1 MEKFVPILGCT
12 ITRCAGAQKSKTWYN
27 GFSVHFAAVLNRIC
41 NMTTATDEPYKRAS
55 LNQSRRYLWRA
66 LGRLRPYLRLT
77 VAAYAALL
85 GTTAILLVTP
95 QFIRWIVDRGIRQ
108 NDLEL
113 LTMSVLG
120 LMVLTAVRGVLTF
133 ASSRFAELASQG
145 VSYGLR
151 RELHEK
157 LTELSFAYHDRTE
170 SGQLLSRAMQDVD
183 RLRMLTGRS
192 ILGLANGVVLLIG
205 SAVALVLM
213 DPLLALLA
221 MLTMPVLAHRAMR
234 FGARYRPLSM
244 EIQQQLAVLTTRL
257 EQNLRGARIV
267 KAFAQEDTEIDRFE
281 TENQKW
287 FGLAA
292 ATARLTALNMPMLDL
307 IANLATVIIIWLG
320 GYLVIQGNLT
330 LGELVA
336 FITYLAQLT
345 SPIRRLGFL
354 IPAIAMAGASAERV
368 FEILDEETMVKDAED
383 AKPLGTIDG
392 HLRFENVSFSYA
404 RPHNVLRDVSF
415 EIEPGQVLALLGPT
429 GSGKS
434 SIINMIPRFYD
445 PTEGRVLL
453 DGRDIRSA
461 TLHSLRNQI
470 GIVLQESTLFA
481 TTIRENIAF
490 GRLDATDE
498 EVFEAAEAAQA
509 HEFIESFPD
518 GYETRVGERGA
529 TLSGGQRQRVA
540 IARTLLTDPRILILD
555 DATSSV
561 DTETEH
567 LIQLALSN
575 LMKGRTSVVIA
586 QRLSTVRMADKILML
601 ERGRIAAAGNHQELF
616 ERSELYRKIYEEQL
630 TKVGA

>member
-1 MEKFVPILGCT
+1 MATAPAELPNLL
-12 ITRCAGAQKSKTWYN
+12 KSN
-27 GFSVHFAAVLNRIC
+27 QNR
-41 NMTTATDEPYKRAS
+41 
-55 LNQSRRYLWRA
+55 LYLWRA
-66 LGRLRPYLRLT
+66 LRRLRPYFRLT
-77 VAAYAALL
+77 IFAYAALL
-85 GTTAILLVTP
+85 ATTAIVLVTP
-95 QFIRWIVDRGIRQ
+95 QFIRWIVDQGIRQ
-108 NDLEL
+108 NDMRL
-113 LTMSVLG
+113 LTWSVLG
-120 LMVLTAVRGVLTF
+120 LLGLSAVRGALTF
-133 ASSRFAELASQG
+133 VSGLLAEVASQG
-145 VSYGLR
+145 VSYDLR
-151 RELHEK
+151 RDLHAK

-170 SGQLLSRAMQDVD
+170 SGQLLSRSMQDVE

-205 SAVALVLM
+205 TAAALVIM
-213 DPLLALLA
+213 NPTLALLA
-221 MLTMPVLAHRAMR
+221 MLAMPILAHRATV
-234 FGARYRPLSM
+234 FGSRYRPLSV
-244 EIQQQLAVLTTRL
+244 EIQEQLAVLTTRL

-267 KAFAQEDTEIDRFE
+267 KAFAQEDAEIDRFE

-292 ATARLTALNMPMLDL
+292 ATARLTALNIPLLDL
-307 IANLATVIIIWLG
+307 ISNLATVVIIWLG
-320 GYLVIQGNLT
+320 GYLVIRGSLT

-354 IPAIAMAGASAERV
+354 IPSIAMAGASAERV
-368 FEILDEETMVKDAED
+368 FEILDEEAQVEDTED
-383 AKPLGTIDG
+383 AKPLGKIRG
-392 HLRFENVSFSYA
+392 HLRFDNVSFSYA

-445 PTEGRVLL
+445 PTEGRILM
-453 DGRDIRSA
+453 DGQDIRTA
-461 TLHSLRNQI
+461 TLHSLRSQI

-490 GRLDATDE
+490 GRPEATE
-498 EVFEAAEAAQA
+498 EEIVEAAQAAQA
-509 HEFIESFPD
+509 HEFIETFPD
-518 GYETRVGERGA
+518 GYDTKVGERGA

-567 LIQLALSN
+567 LIQVALAN
-575 LMKGRTSVVIA
+575 LMKGRTSVIIA
-586 QRLSTVRMADKILML
+586 QRLSTVRLADQILML
-601 ERGRIAAAGNHQELF
+601 EKGQIAAAGKHEDLF
-616 ERSELYRKIYEEQL
+616 DKSALYRKIYEEQL
-630 TKVGA
+630 VKVEQ

>member
-1 MEKFVPILGCT
+1 M
-12 ITRCAGAQKSKTWYN
+12 S
-27 GFSVHFAAVLNRIC
+27 
-41 NMTTATDEPYKRAS
+41 TAPAELSS
-55 LNQSRRYLWRA
+55 LTGSNNNRRYLWRA
-66 LGRLRPYLRLT
+66 LRLLRPYWRLT
-77 VAAYAALL
+77 VSAYAALL

-95 QFIRWIVDRGIRQ
+95 QFIRWIVDQGIRQ
-108 NDLEL
+108 NDLRL
-113 LTMSVLG
+113 LTWSVLG
-120 LMVLTAVRGVLTF
+120 LLALTAVRGILTF
-133 ASSRFAELASQG
+133 LSSLFAETASQG
-145 VSYGLR
+145 VSYDLR
-151 RELHEK
+151 RDLHAK

-170 SGQLLSRAMQDVD
+170 SGQLLSRAMQDVE

-205 SAVALVLM
+205 SAAALVLM

-234 FGARYRPLSM
+234 FGARYRPLSV

-267 KAFAQEDTEIDRFE
+267 KAFAQEDAEIDRFE

-292 ATARLTALNMPMLDL
+292 ATARLTALNIPLLDL
-307 IANLATVIIIWLG
+307 IANLATVIIVWLG
-320 GYLVIQGNLT
+320 GFLVIRGALT

-368 FEILDEETMVKDAED
+368 FEILDEETQVKEGKD
-383 AKPLGTIDG
+383 AKPLGPIRG
-392 HLRFENVSFSYA
+392 HLRFDNVSFSYA
-404 RPHNVLRDVSF
+404 RPHNVLREVSF
-415 EIEPGQVLALLGPT
+415 ELEPGQVLALLGPT

-453 DGRDIRSA
+453 DGSDIRGT
-461 TLHSLRNQI
+461 TLHSLRSQI

-490 GRLDATDE
+490 GRPDATDE
-498 EVFEAAEAAQA
+498 EVVEAAQAAQA
-509 HEFIESFPD
+509 HEFIESFPE
-518 GYETRVGERGA
+518 GYETKVGERGA

-561 DTETEH
+561 DTQTEH

-586 QRLSTVRMADKILML
+586 QRLSTVRLADQILML
-601 ERGRIAAAGNHQELF
+601 EKGRIEAAGRHEELF
-616 ERSELYRKIYEEQL
+616 ERSALYRKIYEEQL
-630 TKVGA
+630 EKIEM

>member
-1 MEKFVPILGCT
+1 M
-12 ITRCAGAQKSKTWYN
+12 S
-27 GFSVHFAAVLNRIC
+27 
-41 NMTTATDEPYKRAS
+41 TATDEPYKHAS
-55 LNQSRRYLWRA
+55 SDQSRRYLLRA
-66 LGRLRPYLRLT
+66 LGCLRPYLRLT
-77 VAAYAALL
+77 VAAYVSLL

-95 QFIRWIVDRGIRQ
+95 QFIRWIVDQGIRQ

-113 LTMSVLG
+113 LTMAVVG
-120 LMVLTAVRGVLTF
+120 LMALTAVRGLLTF
-133 ASSRFAELASQG
+133 ASSRFAEIASQG
-145 VSYGLR
+145 VSYDLR
-151 RELHEK
+151 RELHSK
-157 LTELSFAYHDRTE
+157 LTDLSFAYHDRTE

-205 SAVALVLM
+205 SAVALFLM

-221 MLTMPVLAHRAMR
+221 MLTMPILAHRAMR

-320 GYLVIQGNLT
+320 GYLVIRGSLT

-368 FEILDEETMVKDAED
+368 FEILDEETRIKDSED
-383 AKPLGTIDG
+383 ATPLGEVDG
-392 HLRFENVSFSYA
+392 HLRFDNVSFSYA
-404 RPHNVLRDVSF
+404 RPHHVLRDVSF

-445 PTEGRVLL
+445 PTEGRILL

-461 TLHSLRNQI
+461 TLHSLRSQI

-490 GRLDATDE
+490 GRLDATDA
-498 EVFEAAEAAQA
+498 EVVEAAEAAQA

-518 GYETRVGERGA
+518 GYETKVGERGA

-561 DTETEH
+561 DTQTEH
-567 LIQLALSN
+567 LIQKALSN

-586 QRLSTVRMADKILML
+586 QRLSTVRLADTILML
-601 ERGRIAAAGNHQELF
+601 EKGQIAAAGNHQELF
-616 ERSELYRKIYEEQL
+616 ENSELYRRIYEDQL
-630 TKVGA
+630 TAVEA

>member
-1 MEKFVPILGCT
+1 M
-12 ITRCAGAQKSKTWYN
+12 A
-27 GFSVHFAAVLNRIC
+27 
-41 NMTTATDEPYKRAS
+41 TAPVELPAS
-55 LNQSRRYLWRA
+55 LKSSENRRYLWRS
-66 LGRLRPYLRLT
+66 LQRLRPYWRLT
-77 VAAYAALL
+77 IFAYAALL
-85 GTTAILLVTP
+85 GTTAIVLVTP
-95 QFIRWIVDRGIRQ
+95 QFIRWIVDQGIRQ
-108 NDLEL
+108 NDMRL
-113 LTMSVLG
+113 LTWAVLG
-120 LMVLTAVRGVLTF
+120 LLALSALRGALTF
-133 ASSRFAELASQG
+133 ASGLMAEVASQG
-145 VSYGLR
+145 VSYDFR
-151 RELHEK
+151 RDLHAK

-170 SGQLLSRAMQDVD
+170 SGQLLSRTMQDVE

-205 SAVALVLM
+205 TAAALVIM
-213 DPLLALLA
+213 NPTLALLA
-221 MLTMPVLAHRAMR
+221 MLAMPILAHRATI
-234 FGARYRPLSM
+234 FGARYRPLSV

-267 KAFAQEDTEIDRFE
+267 KAFAQEDAEIDRFE

-292 ATARLTALNMPMLDL
+292 ATARLTALNIPLLDL
-307 IANLATVIIIWLG
+307 ISNLATVVIIWLG
-320 GYLVIQGNLT
+320 GYLVIRGSLT

-336 FITYLAQLT
+336 FITYMAQLT

-368 FEILDEETMVKDAED
+368 FEILDEEAQVEDTED
-383 AKPLGTIDG
+383 AKPLGKIRG
-392 HLRFENVSFSYA
+392 HLRFDNVSFSYA

-445 PTEGRVLL
+445 PTEGCVLL
-453 DGRDIRSA
+453 DGHDIREA
-461 TLHSLRNQI
+461 TLHSLRSQI

-490 GRLDATDE
+490 GRQDATE
-498 EVFEAAEAAQA
+498 EEIVEAAQAAQA
-509 HEFIESFPD
+509 HEFIETFPD
-518 GYETRVGERGA
+518 GYDTKVGERGA

-567 LIQLALSN
+567 LIQVALAN
-575 LMKGRTSVVIA
+575 LMKGRTSVIIA
-586 QRLSTVRMADKILML
+586 QRLSTVRLADQILML
-601 ERGRIAAAGNHQELF
+601 EKGQIAAAGKHEELF
-616 ERSELYRKIYEEQL
+616 DRSALYRKIYEEQL
-630 TKVGA
+630 VKIEQ

>member
-1 MEKFVPILGCT
+1 MATLSRNLARLSSPN
-12 ITRCAGAQKSKTWYN
+12 Q
-27 GFSVHFAAVLNRIC
+27 NR
-41 NMTTATDEPYKRAS
+41 RF
-55 LNQSRRYLWRA
+55 LLRA
-66 LGRLRPYLRLT
+66 LKCLRPYLRLT
-77 VAAYAALL
+77 VAAYISLL

-108 NDLEL
+108 NDLQL
-113 LTMSVLG
+113 LTWSVLG
-120 LMVLTAVRGVLTF
+120 LLGLTALRGLLTF
-133 ASSRFAELASQG
+133 CSSLFAETASQG
-145 VSYGLR
+145 VSYDLR
-151 RELHEK
+151 RELHAK

-170 SGQLLSRAMQDVD
+170 SGQLLSRSMQDVE

-192 ILGLANGVVLLIG
+192 ILGLANGVVLLVG
-205 SAVALVLM
+205 SAAALVIM
-213 DPLLALLA
+213 NPLLAVLA
-221 MLTMPVLAHRAMR
+221 MLTMPVLAHRAMS
-234 FGARYRPLSM
+234 FGALYRPLSV

-267 KAFAQEDTEIDRFE
+267 KAFAQEDAEIDRFE

-292 ATARLTALNMPMLDL
+292 ATARLTALNIPMLDL
-307 IANLATVIIIWLG
+307 IANLATVVIIWLG
-320 GYLVIQGNLT
+320 GYLVIRGSLT

-354 IPAIAMAGASAERV
+354 IPSIAMAGASAERV
-368 FEILDEETMVKDAED
+368 FEILDEETQVKEAVDAASLE
-383 AKPLGTIDG
+383 PVRG
-392 HLRFENVSFSYA
+392 HLQFENVSFSYA
-404 RPHNVLRDVSF
+404 RPHSVLRDISF
-415 EIEPGQVLALLGPT
+415 EVKPGQILALLGPT

-445 PTEGRVLL
+445 PTEGRILL
-453 DGRDIRSA
+453 DGQDIRNA
-461 TLHSLRNQI
+461 TLDSLRGQI

-490 GRLDATDE
+490 GRPGASDA
-498 EVFEAAEAAQA
+498 EVVEAAKAAQA

-567 LIQLALSN
+567 LIQKALSY
-575 LMKGRTSVVIA
+575 LMQGRTSVIIA
-586 QRLSTVRMADKILML
+586 QRLSTVRMAHQILML
-601 ERGRIAAAGNHQELF
+601 EKGRIAAAGKHESLF
-616 ERSELYRKIYEEQL
+616 ERSDLYRRIYEEQL
-630 TKVGA
+630 EKIEAH

>member
-1 MEKFVPILGCT
+1 M
-12 ITRCAGAQKSKTWYN
+12 A
-27 GFSVHFAAVLNRIC
+27 
-41 NMTTATDEPYKRAS
+41 TAPVQLPAS
-55 LNQSRRYLWRA
+55 LKSSENRRYLWRA
-66 LGRLRPYLRLT
+66 LQRLRPYWRLT
-77 VAAYAALL
+77 LSAYAALL
-85 GTTAILLVTP
+85 GTTAIVLVTP
-95 QFIRWIVDRGIRQ
+95 QFIRWIVDQGIRQ
-108 NDLEL
+108 NDMRL
-113 LTMSVLG
+113 LTWSVLG
-120 LMVLTAVRGVLTF
+120 LLALSALRGVLTF
-133 ASSRFAELASQG
+133 ASGLMAEVASQG
-145 VSYGLR
+145 VSYDVR
-151 RELHEK
+151 RDLHAK

-170 SGQLLSRAMQDVD
+170 SGQLLSRTMQDVE

-205 SAVALVLM
+205 TAAALVIM
-213 DPLLALLA
+213 NPLLALLA
-221 MLTMPVLAHRAMR
+221 MLAMPILAHRATI
-234 FGARYRPLSM
+234 FGARYRPLSV

-267 KAFAQEDTEIDRFE
+267 KAFAQEDAEIDRFE

-292 ATARLTALNMPMLDL
+292 ATARLTALNIPLLDL
-307 IANLATVIIIWLG
+307 ISNLATVVIIWLG
-320 GYLVIQGNLT
+320 GYLVIRGSLT

-354 IPAIAMAGASAERV
+354 VPSIAMAGASAERV
-368 FEILDEETMVKDAED
+368 FEILDEEAQVEDTED
-383 AKPLGTIDG
+383 AKPLGKIRG
-392 HLRFENVSFSYA
+392 HLRFDNVSFSYA

-445 PTEGRVLL
+445 PTEGRILL
-453 DGRDIRSA
+453 DGHDIRTA
-461 TLHSLRNQI
+461 TLHSLRSQI

-481 TTIRENIAF
+481 TTIRENLAF
-490 GRLDATDE
+490 GRPDATE
-498 EVFEAAEAAQA
+498 EEIVEAAQAAQA
-509 HEFIESFPD
+509 HEFIETFPD
-518 GYETRVGERGA
+518 GYDTKVGERGA

-567 LIQLALSN
+567 LIQVALAN
-575 LMKGRTSVVIA
+575 LMKGRTSVIIA
-586 QRLSTVRMADKILML
+586 QRLSTVRLADQILML
-601 ERGRIAAAGNHQELF
+601 EKGQIAAAGKHEELF
-616 ERSELYRKIYEEQL
+616 DRSALYRKIYEEQL
-630 TKVGA
+630 VKVEL

>member
-1 MEKFVPILGCT
+1 MST
-12 ITRCAGAQKSKTWYN
+12 A
-27 GFSVHFAAVLNRIC
+27 SVELPKLASPKKNR
-41 NMTTATDEPYKRAS
+41 
-55 LNQSRRYLWRA
+55 QFLWRG
-66 LGRLRPYLRLT
+66 LKRLRPYWRLT
-77 VAAYAALL
+77 VGAYVALL

-108 NDLEL
+108 NDMEL
-113 LTMSVLG
+113 LTMSVIG
-120 LMVLTAVRGVLTF
+120 LLVLTAGRGLFTF
-133 ASSRFAELASQG
+133 LSSLFAETASQG

-151 RELHEK
+151 RDLHAK

-170 SGQLLSRAMQDVD
+170 SGQLLSRAMQDVE

-192 ILGLANGVVLLIG
+192 VLGLANGVVLLIG
-205 SAVALVLM
+205 SAVALFLM

-221 MLTMPVLAHRAMR
+221 MLTMPILAHRAMR

-267 KAFAQEDTEIDRFE
+267 KAFAQEDAEIDRFE

-292 ATARLTALNMPMLDL
+292 STARLTALNMPLLDL
-307 IANLATVIIIWLG
+307 IANLATVIIVWLG
-320 GYLVIQGNLT
+320 GYLVIRGNLT

-354 IPAIAMAGASAERV
+354 VPSIAMAGASAERV
-368 FEILDEETMVKDAED
+368 FEILDEETQVKE
-383 AKPLGTIDG
+383 AKSAVPLGQIRG
-392 HLRFENVSFSYA
+392 HLRFEGVSFSYA
-404 RPHNVLRDVSF
+404 HPHNVLQDLSF
-415 EIEPGQVLALLGPT
+415 EVRPGQVLALLGPT

-445 PTEGRVLL
+445 PTEGRVLI
-453 DGRDIRSA
+453 DGQDIRHA
-461 TLHSLRNQI
+461 TLHSLRSQI

-481 TTIRENIAF
+481 TTIRDNIAF
-490 GRLDATDE
+490 GRDGATDE
-498 EVFEAAEAAQA
+498 EVIAAAKAAQA

-518 GYETRVGERGA
+518 GYDTRVGERGM

-561 DTETEH
+561 DTQTEH
-567 LIQLALSN
+567 LIQKALSN
-575 LMKGRTSVVIA
+575 LMEGRTSVVIA
-586 QRLSTVRMADKILML
+586 QRLSTVRLADQILIL
-601 ERGRIAAAGNHQELF
+601 EKGRIAAAGGHEELF
-616 ERSELYRKIYEEQL
+616 ETSALYRKIYEVQL
-630 TKVGA
+630 HGASQP

>member
-1 MEKFVPILGCT
+1 
-12 ITRCAGAQKSKTWYN
+12 
-27 GFSVHFAAVLNRIC
+27 
-41 NMTTATDEPYKRAS
+41 MTTATDEPFKRAG
-55 LNQSRRYLWRA
+55 LNRSRRYLWRA

-77 VAAYAALL
+77 VAAYVALL

-145 VSYGLR
+145 VSYSLR

-205 SAVALVLM
+205 SAVALILM
-213 DPLLALLA
+213 DPLLAVLA

-320 GYLVIQGNLT
+320 GYLVIQGDLT

-383 AKPLGTIDG
+383 AKPLGTIEG

-453 DGRDIRSA
+453 DGRDIRRA
-461 TLHSLRNQI
+461 TLHSLRSQV

-509 HEFIESFPD
+509 HAFIESFPD

-601 ERGRIAAAGNHQELF
+601 EKGRIAAAGNHQELF
-616 ERSELYRKIYEEQL
+616 ERSDLYRKIYEEQL
-630 TKVGA
+630 TKVVS

>member
-1 MEKFVPILGCT
+1 MATVPVEL
-12 ITRCAGAQKSKTWYN
+12 
-27 GFSVHFAAVLNRIC
+27 
-41 NMTTATDEPYKRAS
+41 PAS
-55 LNQSRRYLWRA
+55 LKSSENRRYLWRS
-66 LGRLRPYLRLT
+66 LQRLRPYWRLT
-77 VAAYAALL
+77 IFAYAALL
-85 GTTAILLVTP
+85 GTTAIVLVTP
-95 QFIRWIVDRGIRQ
+95 QFIRWIVDQGIRQ
-108 NDLEL
+108 NDMRL
-113 LTMSVLG
+113 LTWSVLG
-120 LMVLTAVRGVLTF
+120 LLALSALRGALTF
-133 ASSRFAELASQG
+133 ASGLMAEVASQG
-145 VSYGLR
+145 VSYDFR
-151 RELHEK
+151 RDLHAK

-170 SGQLLSRAMQDVD
+170 SGQLLSRTMQDVE

-205 SAVALVLM
+205 TAAALVIM
-213 DPLLALLA
+213 NPTLALLA
-221 MLTMPVLAHRAMR
+221 MLAMPILAHRATI
-234 FGARYRPLSM
+234 FGARYRPLSV

-267 KAFAQEDTEIDRFE
+267 KAFAQEDAEIDRFE

-292 ATARLTALNMPMLDL
+292 ATARLTALNIPLLDL
-307 IANLATVIIIWLG
+307 ISNLATVVIIWLG
-320 GYLVIQGNLT
+320 GYLVIRGSLT

-336 FITYLAQLT
+336 FITYMAQLT

-368 FEILDEETMVKDAED
+368 FEILDEEAQVEDTED
-383 AKPLGTIDG
+383 AKPLGKIRG
-392 HLRFENVSFSYA
+392 HLRFDNVSFSYA

-445 PTEGRVLL
+445 PTEGCVLL
-453 DGRDIRSA
+453 DGQDIREA
-461 TLHSLRNQI
+461 TLHSLRSQI

-490 GRLDATDE
+490 GRQDATE
-498 EVFEAAEAAQA
+498 EEIVEAAQAAQA
-509 HEFIESFPD
+509 HEFIETFPD
-518 GYETRVGERGA
+518 GYDTKVGERGA

-567 LIQLALSN
+567 LIQVALAN
-575 LMKGRTSVVIA
+575 LMKGRTSVIIA
-586 QRLSTVRMADKILML
+586 QRLSTVRLADQILML
-601 ERGRIAAAGNHQELF
+601 EKGQIAAAGKHEELF
-616 ERSELYRKIYEEQL
+616 DRSALYRKIYEEQL
-630 TKVGA
+630 VKIEQ

>member
-1 MEKFVPILGCT
+1 M
-12 ITRCAGAQKSKTWYN
+12 A
-27 GFSVHFAAVLNRIC
+27 
-41 NMTTATDEPYKRAS
+41 TAPVELPAS
-55 LNQSRRYLWRA
+55 LKSSENRRYLWRS
-66 LGRLRPYLRLT
+66 LQRLRPYWRLT
-77 VAAYAALL
+77 IFAYAALL
-85 GTTAILLVTP
+85 GTTAIVLVTP
-95 QFIRWIVDRGIRQ
+95 QFIRWIVDQGIRQ
-108 NDLEL
+108 NDMRL
-113 LTMSVLG
+113 LTWAVLG
-120 LMVLTAVRGVLTF
+120 LLALSALRGALTF
-133 ASSRFAELASQG
+133 ASGLMAEVASQG
-145 VSYGLR
+145 VSYDFR
-151 RELHEK
+151 RDLHAK

-170 SGQLLSRAMQDVD
+170 SGQLLSRTMQDVE

-205 SAVALVLM
+205 TAAALVIM
-213 DPLLALLA
+213 NPTLALLA
-221 MLTMPVLAHRAMR
+221 MLAMPILAHRATI
-234 FGARYRPLSM
+234 FGARYRPLSV

-267 KAFAQEDTEIDRFE
+267 KAFAQEDAEIDRFE

-292 ATARLTALNMPMLDL
+292 ATARLTALNIPLLDL
-307 IANLATVIIIWLG
+307 ISNLATVVIIWLG
-320 GYLVIQGNLT
+320 GYLVIRGSLT

-336 FITYLAQLT
+336 FITYMAQLT

-368 FEILDEETMVKDAED
+368 FEILDEEAQVEDTED
-383 AKPLGTIDG
+383 AKPLGKIRG
-392 HLRFENVSFSYA
+392 HLRFDNVSFSYA

-445 PTEGRVLL
+445 PTEGCVLL
-453 DGRDIRSA
+453 DGQDIREA
-461 TLHSLRNQI
+461 TLHSLRSQI

-490 GRLDATDE
+490 GRQDATE
-498 EVFEAAEAAQA
+498 EEIVEAAQAAQA
-509 HEFIESFPD
+509 HEFIETFPD
-518 GYETRVGERGA
+518 GYDTKVGERGA

-567 LIQLALSN
+567 LIQVALAN
-575 LMKGRTSVVIA
+575 LMKGRTSVIIA
-586 QRLSTVRMADKILML
+586 QRLSTVRLADQILML
-601 ERGRIAAAGNHQELF
+601 EKGQIAAAGKHEELF
-616 ERSELYRKIYEEQL
+616 DRSALYRKIYEEQL
-630 TKVGA
+630 VKIEQ